1 MAFRPLHPI
10 IPSRLLMPRARP
22 LETILQG
29 IHQFIETLEK
39 FVPQWEIPAKTE
51 WDFPEWEKNLPQTA
65 GDVMGYFRS
74 WWFFTSKM
82 SRAWHPGV
90 KTRGLFPPP
99 TRMDVPLEDR
109 AFWRAK
115 QNKKAEEF
123 WGWNWSWKTKSNI
136 CYMCCSFNFTTEQR
150 VWNVPMLC
158 FVYLNQS
165 NPWYLVASQV

>member
-1 MAFRPLHPI
+1 
-10 IPSRLLMPRARP
+10 MPRAQP

-90 KTRGLFPPP
+90 KTRGLFH
-99 TRMDVPLEDR
+99 RPL
-109 AFWRAK
+109 
-115 QNKKAEEF
+115 
-123 WGWNWSWKTKSNI
+123 GWMSRWKIGHFEGPNKTKKQKSSEVEIEVERQKVIYVI
-136 CYMCCSFNFTTEQR
+136 CVVVSILLLNSVCEMCPC
-150 VWNVPMLC
+150 C
-158 FVYLNQS
+158 
-165 NPWYLVASQV
+165 ASCT